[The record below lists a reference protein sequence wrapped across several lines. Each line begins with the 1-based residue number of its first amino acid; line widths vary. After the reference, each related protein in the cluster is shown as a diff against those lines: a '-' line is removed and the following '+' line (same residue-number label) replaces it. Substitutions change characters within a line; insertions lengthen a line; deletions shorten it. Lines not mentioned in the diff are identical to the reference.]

1 VIVAVSYPGEEH
13 TDAVVE
19 LLREQR
25 REVVRLDLADFPLRR
40 PVAFRWS
47 PGGPPAWTIGPDE
60 SADGAPGPRAVDLAA
75 ARVVWWRRVRPFDVA
90 GPADPAARAF
100 AASETDSA
108 VLGALDA
115 LPATWVNPR
124 AADEAAHRKPLQW
137 THARAAGLDLPDTL
151 VTTDPGRAR
160 RFVARHGAGGVVY
173 KALLAVPG
181 AWRETRLVTTD
192 DLARLGD
199 LRLAPVTFQE
209 YVPGVDLRVTVVG
222 DQVFTAEIDA
232 TATSYPVDMR
242 MVLDEAA
249 MRPAGLPAAVEK
261 SLLALTQ
268 RLGLTF
274 GAADLRRRPDGRHVF
289 LELNPAGQWL
299 FVEARTGQP
308 ITSAVAGLLARLD
321 QP

>member
-1 VIVAVSYPGEEH
+1 
-13 TDAVVE
+13 
-19 LLREQR
+19 
-25 REVVRLDLADFPLRR
+25 
-40 PVAFRWS
+40 
-47 PGGPPAWTIGPDE
+47 
-60 SADGAPGPRAVDLAA
+60 
-75 ARVVWWRRVRPFDVA
+75 
-90 GPADPAARAF
+90 
-100 AASETDSA
+100 
-108 VLGALDA
+108 
-115 LPATWVNPR
+115 
-124 AADEAAHRKPLQW
+124 
-137 THARAAGLDLPDTL
+137 
-151 VTTDPGRAR
+151 
-160 RFVARHGAGGVVY
+160 
-173 KALLAVPG
+173 
-181 AWRETRLVTTD
+181 
-192 DLARLGD
+192 
-199 LRLAPVTFQE
+199 VTFQE